1 MKQLLKSICTYQRSP
16 MTTNSNGT
24 GAQNALT
31 VTSQMTFHMQMGGAS
46 IRKEYKKPEVALI
59 DVGPIMDN
67 SLSTSDNTL
76 HNSDTQTDNRGP
88 GTGGD
93 EEHNGGDD
101 LDGAKSWQWVDD
113 PSY

>member
-1 MKQLLKSICTYQRSP
+1 MKQMLKSIYTYQRSP
-16 MTTNSNGT
+16 MTTNDNGT